1 MYSIKALRFIRF
13 ARNCSGSAH
22 TAAPLELHASRTAEI
37 IDGKTI
43 AREIESEI
51 RVAIDETSS
60 RVGRRPHL
68 TAVLVGDNEGSSV
81 YVKNKIQAAKR
92 TGIGA
97 DCIHL
102 PSSTTQEV
110 LLDIVQRLNNSDT
123 VDGILVQLPLPSH
136 IEESVICNAVL
147 PSKDVDGF
155 HAVQMGRLC
164 LNMASLAPC
173 TPLAIVEIL
182 QRIGMSTYG
191 KHVLVCGRSTIVGL
205 PLSIMLGSSRDYGNA
220 TVSTCHSR
228 SRPSDLRALAQMADI
243 VITAT
248 GVPGL
253 ITADMIKNGACVID
267 VGITRVLDE
276 ASGKTRLV
284 GDVDF
289 IGVSRKA
296 SYITPVP
303 GGVGPVT
310 VAMLMRNTFLAYSRA
325 INYQLT

>member
-1 MYSIKALRFIRF
+1 MHSLKAPRFIQF

-22 TAAPLELHASRTAEI
+22 KATPLELQASRTAEV
-37 IDGKTI
+37 IDGKRI
-43 AREIESEI
+43 AREIEGEI
-51 RVAIDETSS
+51 RTAVDDIYT
-60 RVGRRPHL
+60 RGGRRPQL

-81 YVKNKIQAAKR
+81 YVKNKIKAAKR
-92 TGIGA
+92 TGIGG

-102 PSSTTQEV
+102 PSTTTQAGLLEV
-110 LLDIVQRLNNSDT
+110 VQRLNNCAS

-155 HAVQMGRLC
+155 HALQMGRLC

-182 QRIGMSTYG
+182 QRIGISTYG

-220 TVSTCHSR
+220 TVSSCHSR
-228 SRPSDLRALAQMADI
+228 SRPSDLKALAKMADI

-253 ITADMIKNGACVID
+253 ITADMIKDGACVID
-267 VGITRVLDE
+267 VGITRVWDE
-276 ASGKTRLV
+276 ASGKTKLV

-289 IGVSRKA
+289 PGVSRKA
-296 SYITPVP
+296 SFITPVP

-325 INYQLT
+325 INY

>member
-92 TGIGA
+92 T
-97 DCIHL
+97 
-102 PSSTTQEV
+102 
-110 LLDIVQRLNNSDT
+110 
-123 VDGILVQLPLPSH
+123 
-136 IEESVICNAVL
+136 
-147 PSKDVDGF
+147 
-155 HAVQMGRLC
+155 
-164 LNMASLAPC
+164 
-173 TPLAIVEIL
+173 
-182 QRIGMSTYG
+182 GMSTYG

>member
-1 MYSIKALRFIRF
+1 MHSLKALRFMRF
-13 ARNCSGSAH
+13 ARSCSGSAH
-22 TAAPLELHASRTAEI
+22 TATPLESHASRTAEV
-37 IDGKTI
+37 IDGKSI
-43 AREIESEI
+43 AREIEGEI
-51 RVAIDETSS
+51 RAAIDEIFT
-60 RVGRRPHL
+60 RGGRRPHL

-92 TGIGA
+92 TGIAA

-102 PSSTTQEV
+102 PSSTTQAV
-110 LLDIVQRLNNSDT
+110 LLDIVQRLNNSDS

-205 PLSIMLGSSRDYGNA
+205 PLSIMLGSSRDY
-220 TVSTCHSR
+220 
-228 SRPSDLRALAQMADI
+228 
-243 VITAT
+243 
-248 GVPGL
+248 
-253 ITADMIKNGACVID
+253 
-267 VGITRVLDE
+267 
-276 ASGKTRLV
+276 
-284 GDVDF
+284 
-289 IGVSRKA
+289 
-296 SYITPVP
+296 
-303 GGVGPVT
+303 VT
-310 VAMLMRNTFLAYSRA
+310 VWLSTAGGGHISKVRRK
-325 INYQLT
+325 